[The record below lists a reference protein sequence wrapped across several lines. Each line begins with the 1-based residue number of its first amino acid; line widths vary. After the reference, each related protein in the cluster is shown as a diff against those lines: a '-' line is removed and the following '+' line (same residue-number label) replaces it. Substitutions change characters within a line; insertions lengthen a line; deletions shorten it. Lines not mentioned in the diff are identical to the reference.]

1 MRKVTLFIA
10 MSLDGYIADSKG
22 KVDWLEGQ
30 DENVESPDIYGEF
43 VKDIDTVIMGRNTY
57 DQIVTELLPND
68 WVYHGMTTYVV
79 THHREESSEEVYFTD
94 QNPTDLVRKLKEE
107 DGKGIWICGGAEVV
121 RRLVEEN
128 LIDCYYLTVI
138 PVLLGSGIR
147 LFGNNSNEMKLRL
160 VKSQSYN
167 GMTDLVYVKR

>member
-57 DQIVTELLPND
+57 DQIVTELSPDD

-79 THHREESSEEVYFTD
+79 THRREESSEEVYFTD
-94 QNPTDLVRKLKEE
+94 LKPANLVRKLKEE

-121 RRLVEEN
+121 RQLVEKN

-147 LFGNNSNEMKLRL
+147 LFGNNSNEIKLRL

>member
-1 MRKVTLFIA
+1 M
-10 MSLDGYIADSKG
+10 
-22 KVDWLEGQ
+22 
-30 DENVESPDIYGEF
+30 
-43 VKDIDTVIMGRNTY
+43 
-57 DQIVTELLPND
+57 
-68 WVYHGMTTYVV
+68 
-79 THHREESSEEVYFTD
+79 
-94 QNPTDLVRKLKEE
+94 RKLKEE

>member
-1 MRKVTLFIA
+1 MMAILDPIKLVIDNYPEGEMEWLDAENNLENESLGKRKMCIR
-10 MSLDGYIADSKG
+10 DS
-22 KVDWLEGQ
+22 
-30 DENVESPDIYGEF
+30 
-43 VKDIDTVIMGRNTY
+43 
-57 DQIVTELLPND
+57 
-68 WVYHGMTTYVV
+68 
-79 THHREESSEEVYFTD
+79 HREESSEKVYFTD
-94 QNPTDLVRKLKEE
+94 QKPTNLVRKLKEE

-121 RRLVEEN
+121 RQLVEEN

-138 PVLLGSGIR
+138 PVLLGSSIR

>member
-1 MRKVTLFIA
+1 M
-10 MSLDGYIADSKG
+10 
-22 KVDWLEGQ
+22 
-30 DENVESPDIYGEF
+30 
-43 VKDIDTVIMGRNTY
+43 
-57 DQIVTELLPND
+57 
-68 WVYHGMTTYVV
+68 
-79 THHREESSEEVYFTD
+79 
-94 QNPTDLVRKLKEE
+94 RKLKEE

-121 RRLVEEN
+121 RRLVEED

-147 LFGNNSNEMKLRL
+147 LFENNFNEIKLRL